1 MGDQRNLC
9 RLDPRDRAEARLAG
23 TLFDSSLDEERMR
36 LPTAG
41 FVDVLL
47 SAALRLIG
55 ATMHSVL
62 ENPTKDEPTETTRTP
77 AKSRSG
83 GLRAHLFDA
92 DGADRNV
99 DIEPGIH
106 QALEDHHLLW
116 VDLSKPNRSEI
127 DELVDALD
135 LPDQLREE
143 LRSDVDGIHLHRYAN
158 CIHLVMEVLEESD
171 DGEIQRQRLELIA
184 GKGYVVTVSATPL
197 SPVANFVDGMKGDTR
212 LGGLGSAGFL
222 AAIVDSVLNSYLH
235 QVEQVER
242 RIDELD
248 LMALDSDITDGFL
261 PNMVELRKR
270 IALIRRSLAPH
281 RAAFAPLA
289 RPDFAL
295 HEELGEPWPGLVD
308 RLERTIDAVEN
319 ARDLLVG
326 SLEIYLGRVGQR
338 TNEVMKSLTLLS
350 AVLLPAVVVA
360 GVMGMNFQM
369 GFFDTSENFW
379 IVIGVMLALG
389 AGALVIAKLR
399 KWI

>member
-23 TLFDSSLDEERMR
+23 KLFDSSLDEERGR

-62 ENPTKDEPTETTRTP
+62 ENPTKDEPIETTRTP

-116 VDLSKPNRSEI
+116 VDLTEPDQSEI

-143 LRSDVDGIHLHRYAN
+143 LHSDVDGIHLHRYPN

-270 IALIRRSLAPH
+270 IARIRRSLAPH

-369 GFFDTSENFW
+369 EFFDTSENFW

-389 AGALVIAKLR
+389 AGALIIAKLR

>member
-1 MGDQRNLC
+1 M
-9 RLDPRDRAEARLAG
+9 
-23 TLFDSSLDEERMR
+23 
-36 LPTAG
+36 
-41 FVDVLL
+41 
-47 SAALRLIG
+47 
-55 ATMHSVL
+55 L
-62 ENPTKDEPTETTRTP
+62 ENPTQEAPPSPTETTRTP
-77 AKSRSG
+77 ARSRSG

-92 DGADRNV
+92 DGLDRNV

-106 QALEDHHLLW
+106 QELEDHHLLW
-116 VDLSKPNRSEI
+116 VDLTKPDESEI
-127 DELVDALD
+127 DQMVDALD

-143 LRSDVDGIHLHRYAN
+143 LHSEGDSVHLHRYAD
-158 CIHLVMEVLEESD
+158 CIHLVVEVLEEAD
-171 DGEIQRQRLELIA
+171 DGATQPQPLDLIA
-184 GKGYVVTVSATPL
+184 GRGYVVTLANSPL
-197 SPVANFVDGMKGDTR
+197 SPVANFVDAMRGDTH

-235 QVEQVER
+235 QVEQVEKR
-242 RIDELD
+242 VDELD
-248 LMALDSDITDGFL
+248 LMALDSSINDGFL
-261 PNMVELRKR
+261 SHLVELRKR
-270 IALIRRSLAPH
+270 IARIRRSLVRH

-308 RLERTIDAVEN
+308 RLERTIDTVEN
-319 ARDLLVG
+319 TRDLLIG

-369 GFFDTSENFW
+369 GFFDNTSNFW
-379 IVIGVMLALG
+379 IVIAVMVGLG
-389 AGALVIAKLR
+389 AFALVIAKLR

>member
-1 MGDQRNLC
+1 ML
-9 RLDPRDRAEARLAG
+9 
-23 TLFDSSLDEERMR
+23 
-36 LPTAG
+36 
-41 FVDVLL
+41 
-47 SAALRLIG
+47 
-55 ATMHSVL
+55 SVL
-62 ENPTKDEPTETTRTP
+62 ENPTQDTSTSPTETTRTP
-77 AKSRSG
+77 AQSRSDR
-83 GLRAHLFDA
+83 LRAHLFDA
-92 DGADRNV
+92 DGPDRNI
-99 DIEPGIH
+99 DIEPGIN
-106 QALEDHHLLW
+106 QALEDNHLLW

-127 DELVDALD
+127 DDLVDAFN

-143 LRSDVDGIHLHRYAN
+143 LHSDGDGIHLHRYPN
-158 CIHLVMEVLEESD
+158 CIHLVVEVLEEAD
-171 DGEIQRQRLELIA
+171 DGATQPQQLEMIA
-184 GKGYVVTVSATPL
+184 GRGYVVTISATPL
-197 SPVANFVDGMKGDTR
+197 SPVANFVDAMRGDTR

-222 AAIVDSVLNSYLH
+222 AAIVDSVLNSYLL

-270 IALIRRSLAPH
+270 IARIRRSLAPH

-379 IVIGVMLALG
+379 IVIGVMLVLG

>member
-1 MGDQRNLC
+1 ML
-9 RLDPRDRAEARLAG
+9 
-23 TLFDSSLDEERMR
+23 
-36 LPTAG
+36 
-41 FVDVLL
+41 
-47 SAALRLIG
+47 
-55 ATMHSVL
+55 SVL
-62 ENPTKDEPTETTRTP
+62 ETPPQDAPSSPTETTRTP
-77 AKSRSG
+77 ARSRSG

-92 DGADRNV
+92 DGLDRNI
-99 DIEPGIH
+99 DIEPGIN
-106 QALEDHHLLW
+106 QALEDNHLLW
-116 VDLSKPNRSEI
+116 VDLSKPDRSEI
-127 DELVDALD
+127 DEMVDALD

-143 LRSDVDGIHLHRYAN
+143 LHSDGDGIHLHRYPD
-158 CIHLVMEVLEESD
+158 CIHLVMEVLEAD
-171 DGEIQRQRLELIA
+171 DDVAIQRQQLELIA
-184 GKGYVVTVSATPL
+184 GKGYVVTISATPL
-197 SPVANFVDGMKGDTR
+197 SPVANFVDGMRGDTR

-270 IALIRRSLAPH
+270 IARIRRSLVPH

-369 GFFDTSENFW
+369 GFFDTTENFW
-379 IVIGVMLALG
+379 IVIGVMLVLG